1 MCKPGTQGAPT
12 AKALVC
18 KDSEETQTEVMAE
31 KLKAE
36 GKGATEIAKEL
47 KIGERVYRVLDAKAV

>member
-1 MCKPGTQGAPT
+1 
-12 AKALVC
+12 
-18 KDSEETQTEVMAE
+18 MAE

-47 KIGERVYRVLDAKAV
+47 KIGRKKVISRFGRKNSLRIRF

>member
-1 MCKPGTQGAPT
+1 
-12 AKALVC
+12 
-18 KDSEETQTEVMAE
+18 MAE

-47 KIGERVYRVLDAKAV
+47 KIGRERVYRVLDAKTVWE

>member
-1 MCKPGTQGAPT
+1 
-12 AKALVC
+12 
-18 KDSEETQTEVMAE
+18 MAE

-47 KIGERVYRVLDAKAV
+47 KIGRARVYRISDAKTV